1 MRIKTVTSGLLRT
14 EVLIDTIIRRNN
26 LSIIIY
32 NIVDSTGMYNGN
44 WAYYLFEDNDGY
56 LWIASFLGGVFIV
69 DKERLM
75 KAPEGSYVADY
86 HYSTDNGLPGMF
98 VNQLIPDHEGNIWML
113 LYNKGM
119 IKINIRTREITR
131 IPIDDIPDSE
141 SLNYILCDGSGV
153 IGGGFRRGAMRYM
166 PGSVKP
172 DIVLLESFG
181 QNKILLMIEVEQD
194 I

>member
-1 MRIKTVTSGLLRT
+1 
-14 EVLIDTIIRRNN
+14 
-26 LSIIIY
+26 
-32 NIVDSTGMYNGN
+32 MYNGN

-153 IGGGFRRGAMRYM
+153 IGGGFRRGAMRFM